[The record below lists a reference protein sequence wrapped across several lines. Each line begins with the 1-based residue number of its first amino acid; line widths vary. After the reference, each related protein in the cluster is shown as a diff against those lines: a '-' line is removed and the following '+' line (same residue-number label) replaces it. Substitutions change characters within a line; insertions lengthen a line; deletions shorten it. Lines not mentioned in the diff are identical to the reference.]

1 MISRADD
8 INITDVN
15 INISI
20 DAIKM
25 KLRSWKS
32 WLFVKIINKDE
43 DAKYNTNS

>member
-1 MISRADD
+1 MISGDDD
-8 INITDVN
+8 INITDN

-25 KLRSWKS
+25 KLCSWKS
-32 WLFVKIINKDE
+32 WLFVKIINKNE